1 MFKVFLLARREN
13 ATLSFWPAAKYG
25 KPWCPYS
32 VEVQHQ
38 RNWGREKKTW
48 QTVSEFGTVPRNYA
62 RHRNWSLKSQIV
74 PSLRKAI
81 KKINSKVIKNGDL
94 TKSVRSASNQRRQNG
109 ESRMEFICAS
119 KALRPAQKKLLNL
132 AKISDTAR
140 LIPGDLWNINLAR
153 IVGGDSESLSL
164 TWDTAMVGART
175 VGGDSESGS
184 GQSLSLHSLDSV
196 LWPIRDPIWLAPLS
210 FSLWETYQPAA

>member
-1 MFKVFLLARREN
+1 M
-13 ATLSFWPAAKYG
+13 
-25 KPWCPYS
+25 
-32 VEVQHQ
+32 
-38 RNWGREKKTW
+38 
-48 QTVSEFGTVPRNYA
+48 
-62 RHRNWSLKSQIV
+62 
-74 PSLRKAI
+74 
-81 KKINSKVIKNGDL
+81 IKNGDL
-94 TKSVRSASNQRRQNG
+94 TKSVRSASNQRWQNG

-132 AKISDTAR
+132 AKISYK
-140 LIPGDLWNINLAR
+140 DLWNINLAR

-164 TWDTAMVGART
+164 TWDTAMVGARI

-210 FSLWETYQPAA
+210 LSLFLSLRNLPTSCLNPIPLLANHWRPATMLLPWCALLHSLPGWLAVLFLVFEGVNNVQCSSPSSFLKFFFLICFYYFLKFVHICSLHHPNSFLF